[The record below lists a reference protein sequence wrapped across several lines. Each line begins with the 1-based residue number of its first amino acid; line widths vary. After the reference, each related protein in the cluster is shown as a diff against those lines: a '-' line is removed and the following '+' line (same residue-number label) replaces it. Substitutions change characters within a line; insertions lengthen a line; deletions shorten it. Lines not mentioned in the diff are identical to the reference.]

1 MAKKNSSRQHKN
13 KNFKG
18 IDWKGNKPFK
28 PDHNKKFRRKNKKF
42 CCESEEEVVLE
53 ALLDEF
59 IDPITGAVAAGAV
72 GGALAVPAA
81 QKITKGV
88 KKARRDHLTKKRD
101 KHLKNAEKY
110 DKKLRKQ
117 GPVEEMNHTLYSSLP
132 QNKRMKE
139 KPGGPETID
148 SETVVQG
155 GVTPNGSIYKNKG
168 SGNETVVKNSL
179 DQPKPLKMKEDFE
192 DVIDEADVRMKT
204 DKKGRFSGPS
214 GNKLTTVKNDK
225 FKRKNKNK
233 FYGSKRESLVRRIRR
248 EIAEASRVNPSD
260 RFTIT
265 SETGSFLGSADD
277 LESAKEIARGVQRGS
292 QEYPFDIRV
301 IDEHQEDP
309 KLSIVFQLST
319 DGHEWQTS
327 RDIEYSHDLDSDL
340 DDELI

>member
-1 MAKKNSSRQHKN
+1 MAKKNSSRQRKN

-117 GPVEEMNHTLYSSLP
+117 GPVQEVLAIAAAAPTIMKRSSKKLKELDTALTGKDKKKPSVEEMNHTLYSSLP

-168 SGNETVVKNSL
+168 SGNETIVKNSL

-248 EIAEASRVNPSD
+248 EIAEAS
-260 RFTIT
+260 
-265 SETGSFLGSADD
+265 
-277 LESAKEIARGVQRGS
+277 
-292 QEYPFDIRV
+292 
-301 IDEHQEDP
+301 
-309 KLSIVFQLST
+309 
-319 DGHEWQTS
+319 
-327 RDIEYSHDLDSDL
+327 DLDSDL
-340 DDELI
+340 HDELI